1 MTASEFEHIALQMR
15 PQMMRVALS
24 FFHNEED
31 AEDAV
36 QEVLLKMWK
45 RDWHPDDDIKAMAIV
60 ATKNQCVSL
69 ARKKRLRQ
77 HLSLEDSIRKPL
89 ASNDADEG
97 IIAQEQSRRIEQAIS
112 TLSRSEQRIIRLKQE
127 KDIDANE
134 IALITGIQVKSVRS
148 MLSMARKKLI
158 ERLKL

>member
-1 MTASEFEHIALQMR
+1 
-15 PQMMRVALS
+15 MMRVAVN
-24 FFHNEED
+24 FFHNDED

-77 HLSLEDSIRKPL
+77 HLSLENATLGQLSSDY
-89 ASNDADEG
+89 ADVG
-97 IIAQEQSRRIEQAIS
+97 IITQEQSQRIEQAIS
-112 TLSRSEQRIIRLKQE
+112 SLTRSEQRIIRLKQE

-158 ERLKL
+158 DKLKL

>member
-1 MTASEFEHIALQMR
+1 MR

-97 IIAQEQSRRIEQAIS
+97 IIAQEQSRQIEQAIS